1 MVINMP
7 TEACTIYVSTK
18 ISNSFTPD
26 NEFKGKPIYIEVD
39 NKGTL
44 TTTCENQIDN
54 LSTGIELN
62 GDASKLLDGTNDSL
76 KEVAVSVTTG
86 KIGMKLGV
94 SEDGYPVY
102 TFVVTT
108 DDILPDS
115 DSVDDE
121 MTVEI
126 SSCHSY

>member
-1 MVINMP
+1 M
-7 TEACTIYVSTK
+7 
-18 ISNSFTPD
+18 
-26 NEFKGKPIYIEVD
+26 
-39 NKGTL
+39 
-44 TTTCENQIDN
+44 
-54 LSTGIELN
+54 
-62 GDASKLLDGTNDSL
+62 
-76 KEVAVSVTTG
+76 AVSVTTG